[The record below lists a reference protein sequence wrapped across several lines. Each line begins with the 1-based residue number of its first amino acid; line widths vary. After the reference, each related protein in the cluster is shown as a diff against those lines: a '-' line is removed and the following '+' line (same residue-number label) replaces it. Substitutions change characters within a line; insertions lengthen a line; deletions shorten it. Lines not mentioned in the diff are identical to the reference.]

1 MAIED
6 YLDPE
11 VGVAVAVSAVVF
23 SPPVRR
29 MARRGAVYGL
39 AGIMMA
45 GDALASLAGG
55 IGRGVRQ
62 VAPAM
67 AAGGASG
74 AEPAAGAVSGATSV
88 PLEASTSGKQ
98 ATTPETPATGT
109 HATPPQASATGKQ
122 VTPAHAGTTASSTGK
137 VDSGITGKADATGR
151 EKGPDHD

>member
-67 AAGGASG
+67 AAGGANG
-74 AEPAAGAVSGATSV
+74 AEPAAGAVSGCHLGAAGGV
-88 PLEASTSGKQ
+88 DEREAGN
-98 ATTPETPATGT
+98 
-109 HATPPQASATGKQ
+109 
-122 VTPAHAGTTASSTGK
+122 HAGDTGDRDARNTAASVG
-137 VDSGITGKADATGR
+137 DR
-151 EKGPDHD
+151 EAGNPGACWYHSFVHGQGG